1 MEKKVTTP
9 VLAGLI
15 ISLILIAESL
25 ITYFTGSYLQ
35 DWAKYVG
42 FGILVIGII
51 WAVINNAKEKSNDVT
66 YGQLFGFGFKVAGVV
81 TCITILYLLLSGV
94 IFPDMKV
101 KIMEFARQQA
111 LSKPGADADQVEK
124 GLEMFENHYTLFLVI
139 GVVFWYL
146 IIGVVVSLIAAAIPK
161 KNPQSPF
168 ENKM

>member
-15 ISLILIAESL
+15 ISLILIAESV

-42 FGILVIGII
+42 FAILVIGIV
-51 WAVINNAKEKSNDVT
+51 WAVINNAKEKSNNVT

-94 IFPDMKV
+94 IFPDMKE
-101 KIMEFARQQA
+101 KIIDVAKQQA
-111 LSKPGADADQVEK
+111 MAKQGADPDQIEK
-124 GLEMFENHYTLFLVI
+124 GMEMFENHYTLFIVI
-139 GVVFWYL
+139 VVVFWYL
-146 IIGVVVSLIAAAIPK
+146 LIGVVVSLIAAAIPK
-161 KNPQSPF
+161 KNPHSPF
-168 ENKM
+168 ENQM